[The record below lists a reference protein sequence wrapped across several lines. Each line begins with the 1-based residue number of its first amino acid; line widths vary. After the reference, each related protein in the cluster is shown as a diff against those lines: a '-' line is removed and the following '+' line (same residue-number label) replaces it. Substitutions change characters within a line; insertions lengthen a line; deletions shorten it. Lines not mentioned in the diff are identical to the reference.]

1 MDIFERDFKKIL
13 RVDVPVLELAD
24 ELGELTV
31 EPDEEVEMSEDESSL
46 LLLEFRNDV
55 VLQVAPQLDVELAVM
70 VELAELDEESGVT
83 LYFIMFF
90 VG

>member
-1 MDIFERDFKKIL
+1 M
-13 RVDVPVLELAD
+13 PVLELAE

-31 EPDEEVEMSEDESSL
+31 EPDEDVEISEDESSL

-70 VELAELDEESGVT
+70 VELVELDEESGVT
-83 LYFIMFF
+83 LYFIIFIF
-90 VG
+90 G

>member
-1 MDIFERDFKKIL
+1 M
-13 RVDVPVLELAD
+13 PVLELAE

-31 EPDEEVEMSEDESSL
+31 EPDEDVEISEDESSL

-70 VELAELDEESGVT
+70 VELVELDEESGVT
-83 LYFIMFF
+83 LYFIIFF
-90 VG
+90 FWWLI

>member
-1 MDIFERDFKKIL
+1 M
-13 RVDVPVLELAD
+13 PVLELAE

-31 EPDEEVEMSEDESSL
+31 EPDEDVEISEDESSL

-70 VELAELDEESGVT
+70 VELVELDEESGVT
-83 LYFIMFF
+83 LYFIIFF
-90 VG
+90 LL

>member
-1 MDIFERDFKKIL
+1 M
-13 RVDVPVLELAD
+13 PVLELAE

-31 EPDEEVEMSEDESSL
+31 EPDEDVEISEDESSL

-70 VELAELDEESGVT
+70 VELVELDEESGVT
-83 LYFIMFF
+83 LYFIIFF
-90 VG
+90 FGG